1 MGIKIISHNIAH
13 TYNLCGLLD
22 IMRINDTDL
31 VFIQETNHT
40 TNELT
45 NLVQR
50 FGYSAFTSLDGD
62 KPGVGFI
69 YKTSI
74 QVDEIH
80 VWQPGRLLFV
90 RIGNISFVNVY
101 ANSGNLYKH
110 QRNIMFTET
119 LFRNLST
126 KSLLPVLLGDFNC
139 ILSKLD
145 TTDNFERKFCQA
157 LMDLVHTLD
166 YTDGFR
172 KLYPN
177 SLEFTYIKTNCAPSR
192 LDRVYLPC
200 HLEDTL
206 LSICHKQTLSDHRL
220 VSFDLDLDLDSVPDR
235 PIRHLSYWKLNIS
248 ILKHRDF
255 EPNFLKF
262 WQFLLTKEDSYQS
275 TEIWWDELVKPKF
288 KEFCIRFS
296 TVLSN
301 GRKGL
306 KAFLYEALNQAA
318 IEEDHD
324 EVKEIRAKL
333 KQIVNE
339 EAMGFIIRSKEKERD
354 DEEMASV
361 YHHNKECKNGTK
373 STLTKL
379 KIDGNIVDDPIRIEE
394 EVTTFFSSLFNGHHR
409 SDVNS
414 LTPIDTGQ
422 PFVPD
427 FSLLP
432 EFLND
437 LGSIDQATADG
448 LDQPISLDEV
458 KLALKSC
465 AKNKSPGLD
474 GLPYEFYI
482 KVQDLVAPVMTKI
495 FNNQLEAGV
504 LIPSF
509 RKGVTKLIPK
519 VDHGTVPDI
528 TQVRPI
534 TLLPDDFKIMA
545 KVFSNRLTP
554 ILDEVLTSSQLCSK
568 TDSNILFGATDFI
581 SVIDYINE
589 RGLNGYIVSF
599 DVFKAYD
606 KANIQ
611 VIAKIMKSMGFS
623 DKFIGWIECM
633 HKDIQTVFILQDGLS
648 APVNITV
655 SVRQGDP
662 LAMAL
667 YIIFVEPL
675 LVQMKIQ
682 VSGLFIGRTKQAN
695 EAWVDDVSHA
705 SSKIEDIEKISI
717 LFDKYERL
725 SGTVLN
731 KAKCKVLGL
740 GGWEGK
746 QDWPIP
752 WLKSAKSLKIFGITF
767 HPTLKDT
774 IYNSWLD
781 CEDKVNKCLLSW
793 KAKPVHTLSQRAFVL
808 KVFATSKLWY
818 LAQILPIPKKTI
830 EYLEKLV
837 GDFVWR
843 GHLQR
848 ISLPELYLDTKQG
861 GLGLPNISA
870 KADSLFLM
878 HIIRILRV
886 DCPTRDHLMYWTGI
900 SLRDRL
906 PEIVPALRSENTT
919 SYFNHAVN
927 LIKDSSLSVE
937 VRLENLH
944 LFKSKYIYEDFTS
957 TTLPPKVE
965 DQFDFKWELVWQ
977 RLNLGSVSSDAKDI
991 LFMVIHDIYPNKYRL
1006 FRMSK
1011 HPSGC
1016 CPNCRGKVQNNKHLF
1031 TECTLTKSVWIFV
1044 KNKLVYNKVLKNL
1057 VVDDFELLM
1066 LASDIDEAKKD
1077 LLSFFI
1083 SMYVLYIH
1091 TSLKNESRPNIND
1104 FRHFLLEKNSTALEF
1119 SV

>member
-1 MGIKIISHNIAH
+1 MGINIISHNIAH

-22 IMRINDTDL
+22 IMRMDDTDI
-31 VFIQETNHT
+31 VFIQETSHT

-50 FGYSAFTSLDGD
+50 IGYSAFTSLDGD
-62 KPGVGFI
+62 KPGVGLI

-90 RIGNISFVNVY
+90 RIGAISYVNVY
-101 ANSGNLYKH
+101 AYSGNNNKH
-110 QRNIMFTET
+110 ERNIMFSET

-126 KSLLPVLLGDFNC
+126 KSLLPVLVGDFNC
-139 ILSKLD
+139 ILSNLD
-145 TTDNFERKFCQA
+145 TTDNFNQKYCQA
-157 LMDLVHTLD
+157 LKDLVQTLD

-177 SLEFTYIKTNCAPSR
+177 NLEYTFLRKNCAPSR

-200 HLEDTL
+200 HLEDKL
-206 LSICHKQTLSDHRL
+206 VSICHKQTLSDHRL
-220 VSFDLDLDLDSVPDR
+220 VSFDLDLDSVPDR
-235 PIRHLSYWKLNIS
+235 PVRHSAYWKLNIS

-255 EPNFLKF
+255 EQNFLKL
-262 WQFLLTKEDSYQS
+262 WQFLQTKEDSYES
-275 TEIWWDELVKPKF
+275 TQIWWQELAKPKF

-296 TVLSN
+296 QVLSN

-306 KAFLYEALNQAA
+306 KAFLFEALNQAT
-318 IEEDHD
+318 IEEDY
-324 EVKEIRAKL
+324 EEIKEIRAKL
-333 KQIVNE
+333 RQIINE

-361 YHHNKECKNGTK
+361 YHHNKECKNGAK

-379 KIDGNIVDDPIRIEE
+379 KIDGNIVDDPVEIED
-394 EVTTFFSSLFNGHHR
+394 EVIHFFSSLFNGHHR
-409 SDVNS
+409 SDANS
-414 LTPIDTGQ
+414 TSPIDTGQ

-432 EFLND
+432 DFLKD
-437 LGSIDQATADG
+437 LGSIDKATADG
-448 LDQPISLDEV
+448 LDQSISLDEV

-482 KVQDLVAPVMTKI
+482 KVQDLVAPVLVKI
-495 FNNQLEAGV
+495 YNNQLEAGV

-519 VDHGTVPDI
+519 VGPGTIPDV

-554 ILDEVLTSSQLCSK
+554 ILDEVLTSNQLCAK
-568 TDSNILFGATDFI
+568 TESNILFGATDFI

-599 DVFKAYD
+599 DLFKAYD

-611 VIAKIMKSMGFS
+611 VIAKIMKCMGFS
-623 DKFIGWIECM
+623 DKFIGWIECL
-633 HKDIQTVFILQDGLS
+633 HKDIQTVFILGDGLS

-667 YIIFVEPL
+667 FIIFIEPL
-675 LVQMKIQ
+675 LVQIMKQ
-682 VSGLFIGRTKQAN
+682 VVGLFIGRIKQAN
-695 EAWVDDVSHA
+695 EAWVDDVSLA
-705 SSKIEDIEKISI
+705 SSKIEDLEKISI

-740 GGWEGK
+740 GGWQGK

-752 WLKSAKSLKIFGITF
+752 WIKPAESLKIFGITF
-767 HPTLKDT
+767 HST
-774 IYNSWLD
+774 IQETIKETWLE
-781 CEDKVNKCLLSW
+781 CEDKFNKCLLSW

-830 EYLEKLV
+830 EYIEKLV
-837 GDFVWR
+837 GFFLWR
-843 GHLQR
+843 GHLER
-848 ISLPELYLDTKQG
+848 LPLQELYLDTKQG

-900 SLRDRL
+900 SLRDIL
-906 PEIVPALRSENTT
+906 PEIVPALRSENITP
-919 SYFNHAVN
+919 YFKHVLN

-944 LFKSKYIYEDFTS
+944 LFKSKSIYEDFTS
-957 TTLPPKVE
+957 TCVPPKVE
-965 DQFDFKWELVWQ
+965 DKFNIDWELVWQ
-977 RLNLGSVSSDAKDI
+977 RLNLGVVSSDAKDV
-991 LFMVIHDIYPNKYRL
+991 LFMVVHDIYPNKQRL
-1006 FRMSK
+1006 FRMGK
-1011 HPSGC
+1011 HNTGC
-1016 CPNCRGKVQNNKHLF
+1016 CPNCRGKIQDNKHLF

-1044 KNKLVYNKVLKNL
+1044 KNKLVYNKVIKNL
-1057 VVDDFELLM
+1057 IVDDFELLM
-1066 LASDIDEAKKD
+1066 LACNIDEAKKG
-1077 LLSFFI
+1077 LFSYFI

-1091 TSLKNESRPNIND
+1091 ISLRNDTRPKVND
-1104 FRHFLLEKNSTALEF
+1104 FRCFLLENIPSTLEI